1 MGVPKVAMLFLA
13 TKGFAHSAMWA
24 MWFQQAGGLL
34 PADCAAAAVCR
45 AGDPAARAAALGALL
60 RSCGPF
66 PQAPGARPPLS
77 PETSFATCSEVRSLG
92 GCASQRPL
100 EGLAAPRMRVQ
111 ALLAWYRQPDL
122 PFGALQLN
130 TH

>member
-77 PETSFATCSEVRSLG
+77 PKLPLQRAQRFAAWEG
-92 GCASQRPL
+92 APL
-100 EGLAAPRMRVQ
+100 KGLLKA
-111 ALLAWYRQPDL
+111 
-122 PFGALQLN
+122 
-130 TH
+130 